1 MRGGAGVIMF
11 NFLNAHQHWIKENCS
26 SDFSDNIEEF
36 FEIEADEI
44 FGDVDKMHYLDNE
57 KISAIE
63 FMKTNPIENDVL
75 FDIKETINRF
85 EVLVYTSKGK
95 DLVLKII
102 EFLDDFVIFEY
113 VPEFRDIGYNLESL
127 KSKLILLNVEY
138 LDEAQIQILEKF
150 IVAIF
155 EDLDKW
161 FNEILIYQTAQDI
174 HYLDASLLASVS
186 QLDLIIDSFKFDN
199 KDSENMEFF

>member
-1 MRGGAGVIMF
+1 MTGGAGVIMF

-36 FEIEADEI
+36 FEIEADEV
-44 FGDVDKMHYLDNE
+44 FGDVDKMHYNK

-75 FDIKETINRF
+75 FDIKETIDRF

-113 VPEFRDIGYNLESL
+113 VPEFKDIGYNLESL